1 MVKSGEPR
9 INGQIRAPQ
18 VRLIDEDG
26 TQLGV
31 KSLEEAI
38 RTAQDRGKDLVE
50 VAPQAQPPVCKVV
63 DFSKYRYEK
72 EKQKKEARKHQK
84 GGHVKEIRF
93 RPQIGEHDFV
103 TKLRAVQKFLE
114 DRDKVRITVMFRGRE
129 MEHKDLGQRIIERL
143 KEHLGELA
151 TVESNPMM
159 MGNRMI
165 LMLAPQKK

>member
-1 MVKSGEPR
+1 
-9 INGQIRAPQ
+9 
-18 VRLIDEDG
+18 
-26 TQLGV
+26 
-31 KSLEEAI
+31 
-38 RTAQDRGKDLVE
+38 
-50 VAPQAQPPVCKVV
+50 VV

-103 TKLRAVQKFLE
+103 TKLKAVQKFLE

-143 KEHLGELA
+143 KDHLGELA